1 MIQLYDEALLDYF
14 QEAFGDNVA
23 ITPVSEF
30 WRVISMHKE
39 SQLQMPAI
47 CLSRSSNTR
56 DSELKSWVIGRKGRT
71 DRVQN
76 HKLITEQAVPLVLN
90 YNITL
95 LATTQDDIDELTS
108 EVIFLILNKP
118 KTSVTIPYGSERD
131 SNVQLALD
139 GDVTNASLNDTFSDT
154 GILYQSVIPVK
165 MLGAN
170 IFNLE
175 KRNLRFLKWNL
186 STNNN
191 NIKEEIENAKN
202 QYL

>member
-14 QEAFGDNVA
+14 RNAFKANVA
-23 ITPVSEF
+23 ITPVSDY
-30 WRVISMHKE
+30 WRVIAMHKE
-39 SQLQMPAI
+39 TKLQMPAI

-56 DSELKSWVIGRKGRT
+56 DVELKSWVIGRKGRV

-76 HKLITEQAVPLVLN
+76 HKLVTEQALPLLLN

-118 KTSVTIPYGSERD
+118 KVSVLIPYGSERYVNAQI
-131 SNVQLALD
+131 SID
-139 GDVTNASLNDTFSDT
+139 GDIANASTPDTFSDT
-154 GILYQSVIPVK
+154 GILYQSIIPVK
-165 MLGAN
+165 LHGAN

-175 KRNLRFLKWNL
+175 RRNLRYLEWSVGTNL
-186 STNNN
+186 NTT
-191 NIKEEIENAKN
+191 KEESKDAED
-202 QYL
+202 